1 MLHFQRWKLILVATV
16 VTLGLLYALP
26 NLFPSS
32 ALQGVPTWLPHK
44 QVNLG
49 LDLQGGAHLLYQ
61 LDEKDLVEGWLNTI
75 RGDVRETL
83 RRGRIG
89 YTDLAQNTATRSV
102 SVKIREP
109 GDMDK
114 AFEELKKLAVPVGA
128 DVFGGFAGNDIEVER
143 QGADSIRLTITDPGL
158 THRMTSAIQASI
170 ETIRRRVDAMGTT
183 EPSIQREGRD
193 RVLVQVPGV
202 SDVER
207 LKNLIGET
215 GKLEFKLVDPAA
227 DALQVAETKQV
238 PPGDELVYSTDDPPL
253 PYVLKDQVLVSGQN
267 LDDAQPGFDG
277 QTGEPVVTFRF
288 DAAGAKRFAK
298 VTQEN
303 VGLPF
308 AIVLDNKVISA
319 PVIRE
324 PILGGTGQISG
335 KFSVQEA
342 NDLSVLL
349 RSGALPA
356 KLSVIEERTVG
367 ASLGA
372 DSIES
377 GKMAAYW
384 GMALVVIFM
393 FVAYGLFG
401 LFANIAMLINVAIIF
416 AVLSLMGATLTL
428 PGIAGI
434 VLVIGMAVDANVLI
448 NERIREEIRTGKSP
462 FAAVEAGYKRALT
475 TIIDSNVTTLIGVL
489 VLFWMGSGPV
499 RGFATTLT
507 IGILASLF
515 TAVTV
520 TRLMVAYW
528 LRWKRPQ
535 EIPI

>member
-1 MLHFQRWKLILVATV
+1 MLHFLTWKVILVSVIVLA
-16 VTLGLLYALP
+16 GLLFALP
-26 NLFPSS
+26 NLVSPETASRI
-32 ALQGVPTWLPHK
+32 PTWLPHK

-61 LDEKDLVEGWLNTI
+61 LDEKEMVDDWLKNI
-75 RGDVRETL
+75 RADVRETL
-83 RRGRIG
+83 RSNRIG
-89 YTDLAQNTATRSV
+89 YTDLAQNVATRTV
-102 SVKIREP
+102 TVRIREP
-109 GDMDK
+109 GDVEK
-114 AFEELKKLAVPVGA
+114 AFEALKKLAVPVGA
-128 DVFGGFAGNDIEVER
+128 DVFGGFSGNDLDVAR
-143 QGADSIRLTITDPGL
+143 QGSDGVSLKITDPGL
-158 THRMTSAIQASI
+158 SHRMSSAIQASI
-170 ETIRRRVDAMGTT
+170 ETIRRRVDAFGTT
-183 EPSIQREGRD
+183 EPSIQREGRS

-202 SDVER
+202 QDVER

-215 GKLEFKLVDPAA
+215 GKLEFKLVNPAA
-227 DALQVAETKQV
+227 DAAAAATTNKV
-238 PPGDELVYSTDDPPL
+238 PPGDELIYSNEDPPV
-253 PYVLKDQVLVSGQN
+253 PYVLKDQVLVSGAN
-267 LDDAQPGFDG
+267 LVDAQPGFDS
-277 QTGEPVVTFRF
+277 QTGEPIVTFRF
-288 DAAGAKRFAK
+288 DAAGAKRFGK

-308 AIVLDNKVISA
+308 AIVLDGKVISA

-335 KFSVQEA
+335 NFSVQEA
-342 NDLSVLL
+342 NDLAVLL

-356 KLSVIEERTVG
+356 KLTVIEERTVG

-401 LFANIAMLINVAIIF
+401 LFANIALLINVALIF
-416 AVLSLMGATLTL
+416 AVLSLMGAVLTL

-434 VLVIGMAVDANVLI
+434 VLTIGMAVDANVLI

-462 FAAVEAGYKRALT
+462 FAAVDAGYTRALT
-475 TIIDSNVTTLIGVL
+475 TIIDSNVTTLIAVL
-489 VLFWMGSGPV
+489 VLFWMGTGPV
-499 RGFATTLT
+499 RGFAVTLT
-507 IGILASLF
+507 VGIIASMF

-520 TRLMVAYW
+520 TRMMVTYW
-528 LRWKRPQ
+528 LRWTRPQ
-535 EIPI
+535 AIPI